1 MEELELFWCGVNCRH
16 NTVHVCVVDGYRF
29 ARNHECNVTSPH
41 IHGTRVDDEYK
52 RSTFHFISSYD
63 LCDSRQYYI
72 LYARKTSHIFWNR
85 KHCVWCEVKWEKH
98 TLLWYQMILAFLRL
112 LFLLFFLFF
121 HFFSYYNHCIINSEE
136 ALLLGASFHNWFFL
150 LYVYFALF
158 TQCETLIYD
167 NLILHTF
174 HIKTKWWKNKIEC
187 WLFVDENGRLHDI

>member
-1 MEELELFWCGVNCRH
+1 MMNINVALF
-16 NTVHVCVVDGYRF
+16 
-29 ARNHECNVTSPH
+29 
-41 IHGTRVDDEYK
+41 I
-52 RSTFHFISSYD
+52 
-63 LCDSRQYYI
+63 
-72 LYARKTSHIFWNR
+72 
-85 KHCVWCEVKWEKH
+85 
-98 TLLWYQMILAFLRL
+98 
-112 LFLLFFLFF
+112 LFLLMICVTADSTIFCMQEKHHTFFGIENIACGARWNERSIHYCDIKWYLRFCGSYFCCFFLFF

-136 ALLLGASFHNWFFL
+136 ALLLGASFHNCFFL